1 MTDLFAVTAHIK
13 TYEVYTTDGYLLH
26 ILSTDDK
33 IKQYPRF
40 EEIVTINDVSAN
52 IIWLS
57 AEDEELH
64 QRAEEL
70 WASKFN

>member
-1 MTDLFAVTAHIK
+1 MTDLFASTAHIK
-13 TYEVYTTDGYLLH
+13 TYEVYTTDGHLLH
-26 ILSTDDK
+26 ILSTADK

-40 EEIVTINDVSAN
+40 KEVITVNDVNAD

-57 AEDEELH
+57 VEDEELH
-64 QRAEEL
+64 QRAAEL